1 MPGTNKRRFTVGGTM
16 GEDVL
21 DTLLALRDKE
31 DNKLVAVV
39 QRYPSDHPRR
49 WLAVVEVNIPDN
61 ELMHACARCG
71 RWETLLGPRFLR
83 CGGCKSRQYCSKE
96 VSRLSTLLFF
106 GA

>member
-71 RWETLLGPRFLR
+71 R
-83 CGGCKSRQYCSKE
+83 
-96 VSRLSTLLFF
+96 
-106 GA
+106 